1 MGGRGEYWLPC
12 PALNCIELNW
22 VPEWVVLQ
30 GFVMLGFQ
38 DIFSLWGNLKTKCR
52 MDGNIIW
59 TIQTLSFFTKLYK
72 HMILK
77 HDFNTCFFF
86 YWITICKNNNNQADI
101 FTFEI
106 RVILTVY
113 IDDVQLCYW
122 SRSVYGHTEWTQEE
136 EKTRIEFIIFF
147 IYLIFNDFS

>member
-86 YWITICKNNNNQADI
+86 LLNYNMQKQQQSGRHFYFWNSCYINGVYWWCSTLLLISLCLWTYRMNTRRRENEDRVYNI
-101 FTFEI
+101 F
-106 RVILTVY
+106 Y
-113 IDDVQLCYW
+113 I
-122 SRSVYGHTEWTQEE
+122 SN
-136 EKTRIEFIIFF
+136 F
-147 IYLIFNDFS
+147 